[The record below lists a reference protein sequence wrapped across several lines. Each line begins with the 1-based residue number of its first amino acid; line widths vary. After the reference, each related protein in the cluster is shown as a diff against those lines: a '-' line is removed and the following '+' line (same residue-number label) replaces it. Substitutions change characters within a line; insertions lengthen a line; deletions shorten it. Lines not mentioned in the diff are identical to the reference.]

1 MIDIRILLA
10 IRLAFRDRS
19 SRSRHESSNNV
30 DEKYLINCLLRLDC
44 NDAYDELPKVVSE
57 QGHGNG
63 TTVESP
69 PLNMSTALFSIEV
82 ESHSSADII
91 IFASLAD
98 SQGLNGR
105 RIGSSVSSSMNHIS
119 NLTAT
124 TSSEDYCQPG
134 AAVSLQKRQRVVRS
148 PICRSGDGVNT
159 EKKKHRIVRDIQEV
173 SGVVLDSTSR
183 REAKRGQSTTGR
195 EKGGRS
201 EKKFRRHL
209 LLSLSLS
216 IFCHYWD
223 KHCHYW
229 DKQSVRAF
237 GHC

>member
-1 MIDIRILLA
+1 MSAVSCRKTKNVAAAITMIDIRILLA

-44 NDAYDELPKVVSE
+44 NDAYDVLPKVVSE
-57 QGHGNG
+57 QGQGNG

-124 TSSEDYCQPG
+124 TSSEDYC
-134 AAVSLQKRQRVVRS
+134 AAWCRCQSAEAATSRTITDLSKWGWRQHREKETSHRQRHPRGVRES
-148 PICRSGDGVNT
+148 
-159 EKKKHRIVRDIQEV
+159 
-173 SGVVLDSTSR
+173 
-183 REAKRGQSTTGR
+183 
-195 EKGGRS
+195 
-201 EKKFRRHL
+201 F
-209 LLSLSLS
+209 
-216 IFCHYWD
+216 
-223 KHCHYW
+223 
-229 DKQSVRAF
+229 
-237 GHC
+237 